1 MSQPELNLW
10 RAYRKRRGS
19 LFVGRRVEQGFGN
32 WMAHYTLFKVKDPES
47 VEALSFMPNEDQPET
62 SFEQERLKSIRKKAA
77 WS

>member
-1 MSQPELNLW
+1 
-10 RAYRKRRGS
+10 
-19 LFVGRRVEQGFGN
+19 
-32 WMAHYTLFKVKDPES
+32 MAHYTLFKVKDPES